1 MSLQNYHHHSSGTFK
16 MTNPQGSTVPL
27 SEVKPDYSQVNV
39 MAATKKRVLP
49 LMSREGD
56 RSQSFSSVEEFHSR
70 SSETKRKSLFDGIK
84 FPIRKRKRESRG
96 EEVKTCENFSQESL
110 DSFLLMYDCKF
121 CQSKFS
127 KLGEFR
133 THVESAHSG
142 KDKVVKNDD
151 HIPPPE
157 VRQHIQDCALCGVFR
172 LDPLFKFPFGPKFQ
186 ARLLTDSKID
196 ISIFPGFCAVDKK
209 TPAVKPRS
217 VIKVEGEEFLVNEL
231 KGKGGFAKVYS
242 ATWRTG
248 PGQAREAV
256 MKVQKPCNDWEWYVL
271 NSLHQRLD
279 QLDHPLLGHGSKW
292 HQSFMSSPRC
302 FNFQD
307 GSIIISKYLR
317 LGTVLDFVN
326 LTANGE
332 KSFVEPMAIIV
343 VTEILAI
350 IELLHSMNFIHG
362 DLKPDNLM
370 LTQIPSGEISAIQ
383 LIDFGKVID
392 LSLMPEDVF
401 FNEQVTTSGLKTVE
415 MREKRP
421 YR

>member
-1 MSLQNYHHHSSGTFK
+1 MSFKSSE
-16 MTNPQGSTVPL
+16 PDEL
-27 SEVKPDYSQVNV
+27 SENNSD
-39 MAATKKRVLP
+39 KRVDTSYGR
-49 LMSREGD
+49 SRRVSAIYSY
-56 RSQSFSSVEEFHSR
+56 RSEAN
-70 SSETKRKSLFDGIK
+70 ET
-84 FPIRKRKRESRG
+84 
-96 EEVKTCENFSQESL
+96 
-110 DSFLLMYDCKF
+110 
-121 CQSKFS
+121 
-127 KLGEFR
+127 
-133 THVESAHSG
+133 
-142 KDKVVKNDD
+142 
-151 HIPPPE
+151 
-157 VRQHIQDCALCGVFR
+157 
-172 LDPLFKFPFGPKFQ
+172 
-186 ARLLTDSKID
+186 
-196 ISIFPGFCAVDKK
+196 ISMA
-209 TPAVKPRS
+209 
-217 VIKVEGEEFLVNEL
+217 EGEEFLVNEL

-256 MKVQKPCNDWEWYVL
+256 MKVQKPGNDWEWYVL

-279 QLDHPLLGHGSKW
+279 QLDHPTLGHGSKW
-292 HQSFMSSPRC
+292 HQAFMSSSRC

-326 LTANGE
+326 LIANGE
-332 KSFVEPMAIIV
+332 KSFVEPVAITV

-370 LTQIPSGEISAIQ
+370 LTQIPSGETSAIQ

-392 LSLMPEDVF
+392 LSLMPGDVF